1 MDVRIITRLG
11 TLSTTGLSTRSGT
24 RCMYD
29 MVGVLP
35 FGVLA
40 GSSYQG
46 SAGSR
51 GINEH
56 TKIPFQRH
64 PTTPALTTY
73 HSGTTME
80 SQEMFMS
87 AEKLSSLFEADASAI
102 IETVTNTKI

>member
-1 MDVRIITRLG
+1 
-11 TLSTTGLSTRSGT
+11 
-24 RCMYD
+24 MYD

-51 GINEH
+51 NEH

-73 HSGTTME
+73 HSGTIME